1 LEVVSYGTAL
11 LFARESRLSH
21 NEVVLDLLT
30 HIHAPVLLLIGLAI
44 FFGTMGARIFQ
55 WLRIPQVVGYIVIG
69 LLVGRSGLKLLNQQT
84 IASLQPFNFFA
95 LGVIGFMI
103 GGELHR
109 DVFKKYGKQF
119 MVVLLSEGLGAFF
132 VVGVTTALIALVATG
147 DAKLA
152 VALGMVLGAI
162 SSATAPAATVDV
174 LWEYKSRGPLT
185 TTVFAIVAL
194 DDGLALILYAVA
206 ASFAAG
212 LVGQGGHSI
221 WHSLAVSG
229 YEIVGAVAL
238 GVVAG
243 VLLNATLR
251 WSREPDKA
259 LTFIIGTLAGILGVA
274 IVAKVDLIL
283 AAMALGVTIGN
294 LAPRRSRAS
303 FDIIE
308 RFAPPIYVLFF
319 VVVGARLNVSGMPA
333 WMAVLAVAY
342 VIGRSAGKMGGAY
355 LGARWSKTTDVV
367 RKYLGLCLFSQAGVA
382 IGLAI
387 LASIRFPAPMGDA
400 IIIIVTT
407 TTFLVQIIGPPSVK
421 VAIQKAGEVGL
432 NITEEDLIR
441 QYRASDLMDPEAPTF
456 KAGTPLA
463 EILAT
468 IATTDATAYPVVDGE
483 DKLLGMITLSDLKTL
498 FSMEGLGGWLV
509 AYDLMRSVPDLV
521 TADTAAEEVM
531 TRMKEQQL
539 DYLVVVESLESQRC
553 VGMVEGAAVSRRL
566 SHEVIRRRRL
576 AEEAA

>member
-1 LEVVSYGTAL
+1 
-11 LFARESRLSH
+11 
-21 NEVVLDLLT
+21 LDLLS
-30 HIHAPVLLLIGLAI
+30 HIHAPVLLLIGLAV

-84 IASLQPFNFFA
+84 ISGLQPFNFFA

-119 MVVLLSEGLGAFF
+119 LIVLLSEGLGSFF
-132 VVGVTTALIALVATG
+132 VVGVTTTLVAFIATG
-147 DAKLA
+147 DARLA

-194 DDGLALILYAVA
+194 DDGLALMLYAVA
-206 ASFAAG
+206 ASLATG
-212 LVGQGGHSI
+212 LVGQGSHSI
-221 WHSLAVSG
+221 WYSLAVSG

-238 GVVAG
+238 GVTAG
-243 VLLNATLR
+243 VGLNATLR
-251 WSREPDKA
+251 WSRGPDKA
-259 LTFIIGTLAGILGVA
+259 LTFIIGTLASILGVA

-308 RFAPPIYVLFF
+308 RFSPPIYVLFF
-319 VVVGARLNVSGMPA
+319 VVVGARLNLSGMPG
-333 WMAVLAVAY
+333 WMAILAGMY
-342 VIGRSAGKMGGAY
+342 VIGRTVGKMGGAY
-355 LGARWSKTTDVV
+355 LGARWAKTTGSV

-387 LASIRFPAPMGDA
+387 LASISFPPPMGDA

-407 TTFLVQIIGPPSVK
+407 TTFLVQVIGPPSVK
-421 VAIQKAGEVGL
+421 VAIEKAGEVGL
-432 NITEEDLIR
+432 NITEEDLVR

-456 KAGTPLA
+456 KAGAPLA
-463 EILAT
+463 EILVT
-468 IATTDATAYPVVDGE
+468 IATTDATAYPVVDDGG
-483 DKLLGMITLSDLKTL
+483 KLLGMITLSDLKTL
-498 FSMEGLGGWLV
+498 FSMEGLGDWLV
-509 AYDLMRSVPDLV
+509 AYDLMRSVPDQV
-521 TADTAAEEVM
+521 TADTAAEEAM

-539 DYLVVVESLESQRC
+539 DYLVVVESLESRRC
-553 VGMVEGAAVSRRL
+553 VGMVESAAVSRRL